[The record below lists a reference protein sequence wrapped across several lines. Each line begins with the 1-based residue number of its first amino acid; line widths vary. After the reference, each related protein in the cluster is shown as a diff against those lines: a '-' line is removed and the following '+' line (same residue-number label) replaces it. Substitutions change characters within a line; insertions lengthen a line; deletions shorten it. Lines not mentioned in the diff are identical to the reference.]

1 MTKQTIENKGAPST
15 LSADWAP
22 FARKLAAVL
31 GGLEEDQ
38 YLILSPKRGDSRFIQ
53 FACQGSYGMRVETTS
68 NDYLAAPEHYDAQ
81 QIASLI
87 GAGWSAPTG
96 KPEQSVPEKDP
107 DGSPNFFAE
116 FSAPVACEQVA
127 DLAVQTLAEIMQVPH
142 PGFLEY
148 QAFDADGGSL
158 PLPGLGMKQAT
169 STDEGRERGALRL
182 LAMLQEITGISDLAY
197 DEDGD
202 IGLRYGSALTFIR
215 LISDPACV
223 RLFST
228 VLSNVDEPPGI
239 FARLNDLNIDET
251 LVRFVFRNRSIGC
264 SAEIPAE
271 PLMTAHV
278 SQVFQ
283 RFCAI
288 ADDMGKLLQGEFGG
302 ETAFVEAISS
312 SLKH

>member
-1 MTKQTIENKGAPST
+1 M
-15 LSADWAP
+15 
-22 FARKLAAVL
+22 
-31 GGLEEDQ
+31 
-38 YLILSPKRGDSRFIQ
+38 
-53 FACQGSYGMRVETTS
+53 
-68 NDYLAAPEHYDAQ
+68 
-81 QIASLI
+81 I

-96 KPEQSVPEKDP
+96 KPKQSVPENDP

-127 DLAVQTLAEIMQVPH
+127 DLAVQTFVEIMQVPH

-148 QAFDADGGSL
+148 QAFDPDGGSL
-158 PLPGLGMKQAT
+158 PLPGLGMKQAA
-169 STDEGRERGALRL
+169 STDGDPEKVPQHL
-182 LAMLQEITGISDLAY
+182 LAILQEITGISDLAY

-202 IGLRYGSALTFIR
+202 VGLRYGSALTFIR
-215 LISDPACV
+215 LISDPACI

-228 VLSNVDEPPGI
+228 LLSDVDVQPGI
-239 FARLNDLNIDET
+239 FARLNDLNVDET

-271 PLMTAHV
+271 PLVTPHIR
-278 SQVFQ
+278 QVFP

-288 ADDMGKLLQGEFGG
+288 ADDMGKLLQNIFGG